1 MIFECLTIING
12 EEKTF
17 LVQATSFSMAENE
30 FSKKFN
36 KNELRSICKSDSMFL
51 TDIEPASEQHNRRGR
66 IGFANTD
73 SLEKQCRHSQLSIQA
88 TEIPTINFY

>member
-12 EEKTF
+12 EEKTI
-17 LVQATSFSMAENE
+17 LVQASSFSMAENV

-51 TDIEPASEQHNRRGR
+51 SDIEPASEQHNRRGR

-88 TEIPTINFY
+88 VEVPTINFQ